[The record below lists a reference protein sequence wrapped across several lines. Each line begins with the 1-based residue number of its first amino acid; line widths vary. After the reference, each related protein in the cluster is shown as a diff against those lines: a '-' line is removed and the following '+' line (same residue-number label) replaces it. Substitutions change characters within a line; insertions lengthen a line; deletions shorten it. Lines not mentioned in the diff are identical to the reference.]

1 MKYLLFVVLL
11 FQFNLF
17 AEQGAFLIVKDV
29 KFAPFLKK
37 TFFSGHNITS
47 AKNSY
52 DLEGHQIVLDEDFTF
67 QNFLVYISIVPPL
80 SNNLESSV
88 RFENGL
94 EATTLL
100 SEFKPIS
107 T

>member
-67 QNFLVYISIVPPL
+67 QTYFFPQANTSHYLLPSTITTNSPL
-80 SNNLESSV
+80 
-88 RFENGL
+88 R
-94 EATTLL
+94 
-100 SEFKPIS
+100 
-107 T
+107 